1 MNGFF
6 IHSYFSEDQEEA
18 AEFLQLQDQEAN
30 VEPCI
35 TEIIRNHRRIK
46 LQTTEIHCQ
55 VTYVNISLQR
65 ISKQKLSL
73 RVMVCTVR
81 MLFNLVF
88 VGRELRLN
96 EILKVENH
104 LSRT

>member
-1 MNGFF
+1 MRKCGKQCKTWVIPLWQNERFF
-6 IHSYFSEDQEEA
+6 IYSYFSEDQEEA
-18 AEFLQLQDQEAN
+18 AEFLQLQGQEAN

-46 LQTTEIHCQ
+46 LQTTEIHCL

-73 RVMVCTVR
+73 RVMVCTVC
-81 MLFNLVF
+81 M
-88 VGRELRLN
+88 
-96 EILKVENH
+96 
-104 LSRT
+104 